1 MATLL
6 RRSILSSWVLQAAG
20 DSVRRPEP
28 PAEEAAVKGRH
39 VHGSGGR
46 HQVATLL
53 SLSPLTTLTA
63 SILSVHHESHDS
75 QSSEYME
82 CLSKRPALSGPCTHG
97 KMSVSSMPSAHC
109 LARLSGRCATGGAK
123 HIRSS
128 LLVVLEDTA
137 TVSTA

>member
-75 QSSEYME
+75 QSRAVSTWNA
-82 CLSKRPALSGPCTHG
+82 CPSGPR
-97 KMSVSSMPSAHC
+97 SQA
-109 LARLSGRCATGGAK
+109 LALYLHSR
-123 HIRSS
+123 
-128 LLVVLEDTA
+128 
-137 TVSTA
+137 